1 MESSASLRVV
11 FMSWRDTGHP
21 DGGGSEVYVER
32 MAAAAA
38 ARGHHVTLFCAAYP
52 AAPRVEERDGYRI
65 VRRGGRFSVYL
76 WGALLC
82 LTGRLGRADVVVDV
96 QNGVP
101 FGAALYARR
110 ARVLMLVH
118 HVHREHWPVV
128 FGPGWARLG
137 WWIESRLAPRIGRR
151 AGYLTVSEAT
161 REELAALGVDPAK
174 VRIIHNAIEPLAATG
189 TDRIGRAPVRSP
201 NPAICVLGRLVPHK
215 RVELALEATARL
227 VPDFPGL
234 TLTVVGQGWWQER
247 LRAHAA
253 ALGIGSQVRFTGWVD
268 EAEKHEILS
277 HAWVLA
283 LPSVKEGWGIVV
295 LEAGQHRVPAVAFTS
310 AGGLAE
316 AVLDGRTGLLVP
328 DLEAF
333 TEALR
338 RLLSDPALRAEL
350 GERAAEHTASFDW
363 QRSMTAFL
371 EILDET
377 RPRRQATA
385 CQTSEA
391 TPSTAP
397 AAGSEHPGS
406 PGSPGSPDSPDS
418 SAAGTPATT
427 RYQESA

>member
-1 MESSASLRVV
+1 VV

-38 ARGHHVTLFCAAYP
+38 ARGHRVTLFCAAYP
-52 AAPRVEERDGYRI
+52 TALRIEERDGYRI
-65 VRRGGRFSVYL
+65 VRRGGRLTVFV
-76 WGALLC
+76 WGALLY

-101 FGAALYARR
+101 FGAALYARQ

-128 FGPGWARLG
+128 FGPRWARLG

-161 REELAALGVDPAK
+161 RDELATLGVDPGT
-174 VRIIHNAIEPLAATG
+174 VRIIHNAIEPWTSG
-189 TDRIGRAPVRSP
+189 PDGVGGAPKKRSP

-215 RVELALEATARL
+215 RVELALDATARL

-234 TLTVVGQGWWQER
+234 TVTVVGQGWWEEH
-247 LRAHAA
+247 LRSHAA
-253 ALGIGSQVRFTGWVD
+253 TLGIASHVRFTGWVD
-268 EAEKHEILS
+268 EAEKHEILDRT
-277 HAWVLA
+277 WVLA

-295 LEAGQHRVPAVAFTS
+295 LEAGQHRVPTVAFSS

-316 AVLDGRTGLLVP
+316 AVLDGRTGLLVS
-328 DLEAF
+328 DLDGF

-338 RLLSDPALRAEL
+338 RLLTDAALRAEL
-350 GERAAEHTASFDW
+350 GERAAEHTAAFDW
-363 QRSMTAFL
+363 RRSMTAFL

-377 RPRRQATA
+377 PQTRRHSRAHQHTGAMPRLR
-385 CQTSEA
+385 
-391 TPSTAP
+391 
-397 AAGSEHPGS
+397 G
-406 PGSPGSPDSPDS
+406 
-418 SAAGTPATT
+418 
-427 RYQESA
+427 